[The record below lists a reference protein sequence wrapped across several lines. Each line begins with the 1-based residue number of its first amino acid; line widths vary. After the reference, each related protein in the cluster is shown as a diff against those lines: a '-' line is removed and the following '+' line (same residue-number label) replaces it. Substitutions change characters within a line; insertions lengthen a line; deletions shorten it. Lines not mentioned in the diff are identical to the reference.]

1 MYRRSTGVII
11 DLDNVVHN
19 FKEVCRLAGP
29 GSPVAPVVKSDAYG
43 HGSIEVSQVLLEA
56 GAKSLAVSLTEEGL
70 ELRKAGIGI
79 PILVLGGSYPAQARE
94 IVEGRLTPVVSTSS
108 MVTAL
113 QEAGQSVQ
121 SQVKIHIKVE
131 TGLGRMGISREE
143 MLPFLQSLVNNSSIL
158 VEGICTSFSSIDD
171 MDFAMEQF
179 RDFETLARK
188 AEKAYGKPL
197 LCHIAHTGG
206 LLRGLTRPGWLVR
219 PGIMLY
225 GYTRGID
232 APHVHLKPAL
242 TWRTEVFKVQT
253 YPVGYPIGYSGMYKT
268 KKGSRIALLPV
279 GYTDGLRRSYMGRGE
294 VLIHGRRAPLVGRFS
309 MDWVTVEVGHIPEVE
324 TGDEVIL
331 LGVQGDERISADEMA
346 ERTGTIID
354 EVFISI
360 GKRVPRTYRNSE
372 IEKQGSSPKE
382 LAGSQGFKGPGI

>member
-1 MYRRSTGVII
+1 MYRRPTGVII

-43 HGSIEVSQVLLEA
+43 HGSIEVSQILLEA
-56 GAKSLAVSLTEEGL
+56 GAQSLAVSLTEEGL

-94 IVEGRLTPVVSTSS
+94 IVEKRLTPVVSTSS
-108 MVTAL
+108 MATAL
-113 QEAGQSVQ
+113 QEAGQSIQ

-131 TGLGRMGISREE
+131 TGLGRMGIPREE
-143 MLPFLQSLVNNSSIL
+143 TLPFVQSLVNNSSIL
-158 VEGICTSFSSIDD
+158 VEGICTSFSSIED
-171 MDFAMEQF
+171 MDFSMEQF
-179 RDFETLARK
+179 RDFEALARK
-188 AEKAYGKPL
+188 AEKVYGKPL

-219 PGIMLY
+219 PGIMLC

-253 YPVGYPIGYSGMYKT
+253 YPVGYRIGYSGMYKT
-268 KKGSRIALLPV
+268 KQGSRIALLPV

-309 MDWVTVEVGHIPEVE
+309 MDWVTVEVAHIPEVQ

-331 LGVQGDERISADEMA
+331 LGVQGDDRISADEMA

-354 EVFISI
+354 EVFVSI
-360 GKRVPRTYRNSE
+360 GKRVPRTYRNGE
-372 IEKQGSSPKE
+372 IKKQGSSPKE